1 MAVDADLVPSEDAI
15 FLEDKDDPDKQ
26 IYVNVIA
33 TTQDKKDGAILKD
46 IVDNY
51 FHTDRT
57 KEVIQESSK
66 GSEFGV
72 W

>member
-33 TTQDKKDGAILKD
+33 TTQDKKDSAILKD

>member
-1 MAVDADLVPSEDAI
+1 MAVDADLVPSDDAI

-33 TTQDKKDGAILKD
+33 TTQDKKDSAILKD